1 MKRLFIVLIKY
12 IPIIQM
18 VGMLFNNILYC
29 FSDIYIISYLLD
41 FIIGNSITTTFLLY
55 VCSYV
60 FGFCKWHRF
69 IITANII
76 NLLIANL
83 DAYYRIPISDIQLL
97 IVYHFVAALFI
108 CISTYIHI
116 KNNLAGTALGLGIGG
131 LAVSLLNNG
140 CNPLGIFG
148 RNCGTN
154 AGEVAI
160 VANEQYLERKQCAD
174 FVELVNGMWQKAYDA
189 QKARQDD
196 RNILNTELFNIY
208 SAMRNGFDAINAK
221 HNEDAFNLYK
231 YSRDSK
237 DELSSEIGK
246 LRTEL
251 AVLKATRPYQD
262 ALIQCDIRRVAE
274 HADFNLWRRTCR
286 MISGEVVLPNTSVI
300 EGYASYNP
308 CHMQSTTPT
317 PAA

>member
-116 KNNLAGTALGLGIGG
+116 KNNRDERILHCSPSSFDNYIKLGLIPRGHKEYGFKELSWSEKDFDKAT
-131 LAVSLLNNG
+131 LAR
-140 CNPLGIFG
+140 IKKY
-148 RNCGTN
+148 RD
-154 AGEVAI
+154 
-160 VANEQYLERKQCAD
+160 KQ
-174 FVELVNGMWQKAYDA
+174 LVFDYNDIETFKQ
-189 QKARQDD
+189 
-196 RNILNTELFNIY
+196 NILN
-208 SAMRNGFDAINAK
+208 
-221 HNEDAFNLYK
+221 
-231 YSRDSK
+231 
-237 DELSSEIGK
+237 
-246 LRTEL
+246 
-251 AVLKATRPYQD
+251 
-262 ALIQCDIRRVAE
+262 
-274 HADFNLWRRTCR
+274 
-286 MISGEVVLPNTSVI
+286 
-300 EGYASYNP
+300 
-308 CHMQSTTPT
+308 
-317 PAA
+317 

>member
-1 MKRLFIVLIKY
+1 MRFFLHENFVICKRNRL
-12 IPIIQM
+12 QT
-18 VGMLFNNILYC
+18 
-29 FSDIYIISYLLD
+29 YLLT
-41 FIIGNSITTTFLLY
+41 NL
-55 VCSYV
+55 
-60 FGFCKWHRF
+60 
-69 IITANII
+69 II
-76 NLLIANL
+76 NLMVLVDKENVKGYVQMDEKEHTKKEYA
-83 DAYYRIPISDIQLL
+83 S
-97 IVYHFVAALFI
+97 
-108 CISTYIHI
+108 
-116 KNNLAGTALGLGIGG
+116 KGLAGTALGLGIGG

-208 SAMRNGFDAINAK
+208 SAMRNGFDTISAK

-286 MISGEVVLPNTSVI
+286 MISGEVVLPNTPVI

-308 CHMQSTTPT
+308 CHIQSTTPA

>member
-1 MKRLFIVLIKY
+1 MNVKLKILRKVLEEAI
-12 IPIIQM
+12 
-18 VGMLFNNILYC
+18 NNIDAGNSNH
-29 FSDIYIISYLLD
+29 SDDELDDIISSLTKLNRG
-41 FIIGNSITTTFLLY
+41 I
-55 VCSYV
+55 
-60 FGFCKWHRF
+60 K
-69 IITANII
+69 
-76 NLLIANL
+76 
-83 DAYYRIPISDIQLL
+83 RIS
-97 IVYHFVAALFI
+97 
-108 CISTYIHI
+108 
-116 KNNLAGTALGLGIGG
+116 K
-131 LAVSLLNNG
+131 
-140 CNPLGIFG
+140 
-148 RNCGTN
+148 
-154 AGEVAI
+154 VAI
-160 VANEQYLERKQCAD
+160 AANEQYLERKQCAD

-196 RNILNTELFNIY
+196 RNVLNAELFSIY

-237 DELSSEIGK
+237 DELSSEIGE

-286 MISGEVVLPNTSVI
+286 MISGEVVLPNTPVV

-308 CHMQSTTPT
+308 CHIQSTTPA